1 MTVFPIHL
9 MSLYN
14 NIYCL
19 LKHSLECCLSV
30 IFSITWLAGDVKEP
44 THFLKRVG
52 HVLSFAVLWSGF
64 ISWVVASYLYR
75 LTSLHLS
82 ELSKKKDY
90 DYCMTMIC
98 VSLCNCLELCSQCNS
113 TVLVNTFIF

>member
-1 MTVFPIHL
+1 MYDSFPYPL
-9 MSLYN
+9 NVTL
-14 NIYCL
+14 YCL

-52 HVLSFAVLWSGF
+52 HVLQFTVLWSGF
-64 ISWVVASYLYR
+64 ISWVDASYLYR

-90 DYCMTMIC
+90 GNDYD
-98 VSLCNCLELCSQCNS
+98 LCLSVQL
-113 TVLVNTFIF
+113 F